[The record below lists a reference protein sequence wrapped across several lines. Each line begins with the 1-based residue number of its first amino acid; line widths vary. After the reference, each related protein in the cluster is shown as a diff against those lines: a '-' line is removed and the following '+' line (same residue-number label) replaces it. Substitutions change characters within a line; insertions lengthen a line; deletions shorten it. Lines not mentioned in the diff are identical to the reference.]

1 MSASSSLTTLQ
12 LAEAIARAVLA
23 EVDEHGVGQG
33 SAYGVLLPHDEYFPD
48 TRRADPDFDSLGD
61 HLRHVVLQTL
71 RDNGCWFCRV
81 TEGPEPV
88 GGIVKSEQMELTY

>member
-1 MSASSSLTTLQ
+1 MSASSSMTTLQ

-23 EVDEHGVGQG
+23 EVDEQGVGQG
-33 SAYGVLLPHDEYFPD
+33 SAYGMLLPHDEYFPD

-61 HLRHVVLQTL
+61 LRLVILQTL
-71 RDNGCWFCRV
+71 RVHCCWFCRV

-88 GGIVKSEQMELTY
+88 GGIVKSE